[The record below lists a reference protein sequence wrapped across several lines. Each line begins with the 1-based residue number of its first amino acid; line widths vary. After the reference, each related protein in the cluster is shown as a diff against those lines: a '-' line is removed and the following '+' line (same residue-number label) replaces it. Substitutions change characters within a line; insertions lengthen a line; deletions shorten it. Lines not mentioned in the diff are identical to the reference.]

1 MNAFD
6 KYLLSLPTPSDET
19 ETLRYKSENQ
29 PYIIDDDIVKKM
41 HLPCGKKVK
50 TRILKIY
57 IPSQDVI
64 ITRNFP
70 HFSPE
75 NPISEC
81 TGGFKEKWGIGLDE
95 NQEKRLSDMF
105 YSNLNVFFKKTDK
118 MAPQQRL
125 EGIARIY
132 KTISVLQERVNKVRV
147 VLDTFI
153 NSM

>member
-6 KYLLSLPTPSDET
+6 KYLLNLPSPSDEV
-19 ETLRYKSENQ
+19 ETRKYKSENQ

-50 TRILKIY
+50 TRIVKIY
-57 IPSQDVI
+57 VPSQDVI

-70 HFSPE
+70 HFNADDPA
-75 NPISEC
+75 SEC
-81 TGGFKEKWGIGLDE
+81 TGGFKENWGIGLDE
-95 NQEKRLSDMF
+95 KQEERLTDMF
-105 YSNLNVFFKKTDK
+105 YNKLNVFFKKTDE
-118 MAPQQRL
+118 MEPQQRL

-132 KTISVLQERVNKVRV
+132 KTISVLQERFNKVRV